1 MESIIQWNSYISFLY
16 HSVTECSN
24 KYKQGDHNF
33 FSYPQVLNGFNWMAA
48 VKNIFFAQP
57 SVNAAAGY
65 NVL

>member
-1 MESIIQWNSYISFLY
+1 MEFIIQSYSKISFLY
-16 HSVTECSN
+16 HSFTECAN

-33 FSYPQVLNGFNWMAA
+33 FFLSQVLNGFNWMAA